1 MNALNFEFQKIVTD
15 KDIDNLHHV
24 NNVVYVS
31 WIQEAANK
39 HWGLLTNSFIDD
51 KYVWVVLRHEIDYY
65 QAAFLNDTLSIKTW
79 VGKSLGVKSER
90 FVEIKRNGE
99 LLTKAK
105 TIWCLLDKKTLKPAR
120 IPEEIKTILTFKK

>member
-1 MNALNFEFQKIVTD
+1 MNALNFEFQKTVTK

-31 WIQEAANK
+31 WVQEAANK
-39 HWGLLTNSFIDD
+39 HWALLTNSFIDD

-79 VGKSLGVKSER
+79 VGTSSGVKSER

-105 TIWCLLDKKTLKPAR
+105 TIWCLLDKKTLKPTR